1 MLRSYGICWT
11 LSISWELTEVQFTHL
26 LPNFKECWWDQ
37 WILDVLLCN
46 GGGIWLGMQG
56 INLCRKKQNSK
67 GLVAKFLEMRTY
79 RWESILKLDNKSAKM
94 KRALLQFTPS
104 SWKKID
110 WFAKEN
116 PLTRFLALGF
126 LMIMWQIAGT
136 VFIMEFYCHEKS
148 M

>member
-1 MLRSYGICWT
+1 
-11 LSISWELTEVQFTHL
+11 
-26 LPNFKECWWDQ
+26 
-37 WILDVLLCN
+37 
-46 GGGIWLGMQG
+46 
-56 INLCRKKQNSK
+56 
-67 GLVAKFLEMRTY
+67 
-79 RWESILKLDNKSAKM
+79 M

-136 VFIMEFYCHEKS
+136 VFIMELYYHEKS
-148 M
+148 MKTAEQS